1 MNIRHFLCVATAGSL
16 LTGCASLPD
25 TYVPSTV
32 GPVQH
37 QSAQR
42 EALECRIHPVYDAVV
57 AGEPVQFVVEIRNR
71 GDQPVWVPSQPEVLF
86 LWTYS
91 NGRRDNFMRD
101 EPMPQFYTT
110 QNAKLL
116 QPGEQLKRTVEIGT
130 RNFLRQ
136 GVTEFRAIVKVP
148 RNLNPELAPFW
159 TGRAYS
165 NGYGVLVADQTAV
178 ASRRAT
184 QHASLPVAMP

>member
-1 MNIRHFLCVATAGSL
+1 MNYRHFLCVAAAGSL

-25 TYVPSTV
+25 TYMPSTV

-37 QSAQR
+37 HSSQG
-42 EALECRIHPVYDAVV
+42 EALECRIHPVHDAVV
-57 AGEPVQFVVEIRNR
+57 SGEPIEFVVLIRNR
-71 GDQPVWVPSQPEVLF
+71 GDQPVWVPGQPEVLF

-110 QNAKLL
+110 QNAVLL
-116 QPGEQLKRTVEIGT
+116 QPGEQLRRTVEIGT
-130 RNFLRQ
+130 RSFLRQ
-136 GVTEFRAIVKVP
+136 GVTEFRAIVNVP
-148 RNLNPELAPFW
+148 RNLNPELTPFW

-165 NGYGVLVADQTAV
+165 NGYGVLVADPTAV

-184 QHASLPVAMP
+184 QHASLRVAVP